1 MDALTKTIS
10 DFSGETQ
17 PINVMIDKQKNAIIQ
32 QNREELRSMV
42 ETVILLGRNG
52 LPFRGYRDDSRF
64 HPEIGT
70 HGGKSSG

>member
-1 MDALTKTIS
+1 MEALTKTIS
-10 DFSGETQ
+10 DYSGKTQ
-17 PINVMIDKQKNAIIQ
+17 SVNVLIDKQKKAVIQ
-32 QNREELRSMV
+32 QNREKLKSIV
-42 ETVILLGRNG
+42 ETVVFLGRNG